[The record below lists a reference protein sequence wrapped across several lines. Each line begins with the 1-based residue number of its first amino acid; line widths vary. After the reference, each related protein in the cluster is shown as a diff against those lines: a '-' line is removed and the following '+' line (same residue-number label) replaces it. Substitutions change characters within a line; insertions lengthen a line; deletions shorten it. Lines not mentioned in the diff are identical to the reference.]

1 MIERIIELSAKNRF
15 FVFLGVLS
23 LTLWGI
29 WSLKNTPLDAIPDLS
44 DVQVIVYTTWMGRN
58 PSIMEDQVTYPIVT
72 AMISAPQVKFVRGF
86 SDFGYSYVYI
96 IFEDGTDIYWARS
109 RVLEYLNQVTGRLP
123 PGVTPTLGPDAT
135 GVGWAFQYALV
146 DESGKNDLAQL
157 RSLQDWY
164 LRYQIASVEGVAEVA
179 SLGGFVKQYQ
189 VNLNP
194 NKLSAYRIPLKMV
207 IDAIRMSNNDVG
219 GRSIELSGA
228 EYMVRGRGYIKSIK
242 DLETVSVGMVERGT
256 PILLRD
262 IAQISLGP
270 DMRRG
275 IAELDGKG
283 EVVGGIVVMRYGE
296 NALNVIDRVKKKLK
310 EIEPSLPPGVKIV
323 TTYDRSDLI
332 LRSIATLKEKL
343 IEESLIVSAV
353 SLIFLFHVRS
363 ALVAILTLPIAIIL
377 SFIAMYYLRLTSNIM
392 SLGGIAIAIGA
403 MVDAAIVMVENAHKR
418 LERWEE
424 AGRAGSRNQI
434 IIEAAK
440 EVGKPLFYSLL
451 IITVSFLPV
460 FTLEAQEGRLFKPL
474 AFTKTFAMFFASF
487 LSITLAPVLM
497 LLLIRGR
504 IQPEARNPVNRFLI
518 ALYLPVVEWV
528 LRFKKST
535 IILALVAMTLTVPA
549 FQRLGSE
556 FMPPLNEGTIFYM
569 PTTLPGISITQ
580 AARLLQMQDRI
591 LKSFPEVELVFGKAG
606 RAESST
612 DPAPFSMGETTVVL
626 KPESEWRRV
635 QVDRS
640 GWPRLFRP
648 IAGLLLGKSR
658 PITWEELVA
667 EMDKALRLPG
677 VANAWTMPIKNRI
690 DMLSTGIRTP
700 VGIKIF
706 GPDLSKIEEI
716 GKHIEMVLQP
726 VPGTRTVYAERVTG
740 GYYLDFELKRE
751 EIARYG
757 LTLGDVEMMI
767 ESAIGGESIST
778 TVEGRERYPISVR
791 YARELRDDVE
801 KLNRVLVP
809 TMNGAQIPLA
819 QLADI
824 KLTTGPSMIRDEDA
838 QLSGYV
844 YVDMVGR
851 DIGGYVEEAKKKVA
865 EQVQIPTGYTL
876 SWSGQYEYMQRAKE
890 RLTYVVPLT
899 LLIIFVLL
907 YMNFQSV
914 AKSLIVL
921 LSVPF
926 SMVGA
931 VWFLYLLGYNLSVAV
946 WVGIIALAG
955 VAAETGVVMIVYLD
969 EVYERRLNEGLMST
983 TGDLYQ
989 AITEGAVQRVRP
1001 KMMTVTAIMAGLLPI
1016 MWSHGSGADV
1026 MKRIA
1031 SPMIGGMVTST
1042 VLTLAVIPAIYAIW
1056 RGWGMKDPARGS
1068 GLAGDRSERWTLK

>member
-1 MIERIIELSAKNRF
+1 MIERIIEGSAKNAF
-15 FVFLGVLS
+15 FVFLLVFFLGA
-23 LTLWGI
+23 WGI
-29 WSLKNTPLDAIPDLS
+29 WALKSTPLDAVPDLS
-44 DVQVIVYTTWMGRN
+44 DVQVVVYTTWMGRS
-58 PSIMEDQVTYPIVT
+58 PTIMEDQVTYPVVT
-72 AMISAPQVKFVRGF
+72 AMIAAPHVKFVRGF

-109 RVLEYLNQVTGRLP
+109 RVLEYLNQVSGRLP

-135 GVGWAFQYALV
+135 GVGWVFQYALV
-146 DESGKNDLAQL
+146 DESGEHDLAQL

-164 LRYQIASVEGVAEVA
+164 LRYQIASVDGVAEVA

-189 VNLNP
+189 INVDP
-194 NKLSAYRIPLKMV
+194 NKLAAYRISLKTV
-207 IDAIRMSNNDVG
+207 VEAVRMSNNDFG
-219 GRSIELSGA
+219 GRSLELSGA

-242 DLETVSVGMVERGT
+242 DLETIGVGMVERGT

-262 IAQISLGP
+262 IARISLGP

-296 NALNVIDRVKKKLK
+296 NALNVIERVKTKLK
-310 EIEPSLPPGVKIV
+310 EIEPSLPRGVKIV

-343 IEESLIVSAV
+343 IEECLIVSAV

-403 MVDAAIVMVENAHKR
+403 MVDAAIVMVENAHKK
-418 LERWEE
+418 LERWQAEGGNGTRTE
-424 AGRAGSRNQI
+424 V

-451 IITVSFLPV
+451 IIMVSFLPV

-497 LLLIRGR
+497 VLLIRGR
-504 IQPEARNPVNRFLI
+504 IHAETKNPVNRFLV
-518 ALYLPVVEWV
+518 ALYLPIVRWV
-528 LRFKKST
+528 LGFKKTTVALAVVALILT
-535 IILALVAMTLTVPA
+535 IPSFM
-549 FQRLGSE
+549 RLGSE
-556 FMPPLNEGTIFYM
+556 FMPPLNEGMIFYM
-569 PTTLPGISITQ
+569 PTTLPGISVTQ
-580 AARLLQMQDRI
+580 AARLLQIQDRI
-591 LKSFPEVELVFGKAG
+591 LKSFPEVERVFGKAG
-606 RAESST
+606 RAETST
-612 DPAPFSMGETTVVL
+612 DPAPFSMGETIVML
-626 KPESEWRRV
+626 KPESQWRR
-635 QVDRS
+635 
-640 GWPRLFRP
+640 GM
-648 IAGLLLGKSR
+648 
-658 PITWEELVA
+658 TWEKLVA
-667 EMDKALRLPG
+667 EMDKKLRLPG

-706 GPDLSKIEEI
+706 GPDLGKIEEI
-716 GKHIEMVLQP
+716 GKHLEMVLQS
-726 VPGTRTVYAERVTG
+726 VPGTRTAYAERVTG
-740 GYYLDFELKRE
+740 GFYLDFELRRE
-751 EIARYG
+751 EAARYG
-757 LTLGDVEMMI
+757 LTVGDVGMTI
-767 ESAIGGESIST
+767 EAAVGGESIST
-778 TVEGRERYPISVR
+778 TVEGRERYSISVR

-809 TMNGAQIPLA
+809 TMNGAQIPLG

-824 KLTTGPSMIRDEDA
+824 RLVTGPSMIRDEDA

-844 YVDMVGR
+844 YVDMTGR
-851 DIGGYVEEAKKKVA
+851 DIGGYVEEAKRKVA
-865 EQVQIPTGYTL
+865 EQVKIPTGYTL

-899 LLIIFVLL
+899 LLIIFILL
-907 YMNFQSV
+907 YLNFRSV
-914 AKSLIVL
+914 TKSLIVL

-926 SMVGA
+926 AMVGA
-931 VWFLYLLGYNLSVAV
+931 VWLLYVLGYNLSVAV

-969 EVYERRLNEGLMST
+969 EVYERKVREGAMST
-983 TGDLYQ
+983 PGDLQ
-989 AITEGAVQRVRP
+989 AAIVEGAAQRVRP
-1001 KMMTVTAIMAGLLPI
+1001 KMMTVTAIIAGLLPI
-1016 MWSHGSGADV
+1016 MWSHGAGADV

-1031 SPMIGGMVTST
+1031 APMIGGMITST

-1056 RGWGMKDPARGS
+1056 RAWEMKQITETKKPVNNRRDF
-1068 GLAGDRSERWTLK
+1068 